1 MRLARIEESRGVEL
15 HELHAFH
22 RTFGTVD
29 HGDAVARGNVG
40 VGRSGVD
47 GSRTTGGY

>member
-1 MRLARIEESRGVEL
+1 MIEGCRVEL

-40 VGRSGVD
+40 VGCSGVD
-47 GSRTTGGY
+47 GSRPTGGHQGDFG